1 MTAAF
6 FCVFWP
12 FCWRLVWSLDSALAV
27 FPAAAVVVPD
37 LVVVVVVPVV
47 VCVYVVLTV
56 VPHVVGMEVV
66 SEVVLGFSMLMTSGS
81 ILVPVLE
88 QYSVKDLVDLQI

>member
-6 FCVFWP
+6 SGVFTP
-12 FCWRLVWSLDSALAV
+12 FCWLFVWALDSVLAV
-27 FPAAAVVVPD
+27 VLAAAVVVT
-37 LVVVVVVPVV
+37 VVVSEV
-47 VCVYVVLTV
+47 VCVYMVLTV

-66 SEVVLGFSMLMTSGS
+66 PETVLGLSKLMTSGS